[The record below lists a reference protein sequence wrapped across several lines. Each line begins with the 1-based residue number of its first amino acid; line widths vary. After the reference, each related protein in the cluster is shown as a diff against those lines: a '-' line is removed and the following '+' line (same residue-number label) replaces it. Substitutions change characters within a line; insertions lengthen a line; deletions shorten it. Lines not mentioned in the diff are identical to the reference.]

1 MSKVW
6 LVTDSARGLG
16 RDISAA
22 VLARDDRLFAAAR
35 DPAQLDDLLARC
47 GERVRAFALD
57 VTDAAAQAAQAAVVA
72 AIDAFGRIDVQVNN
86 PVRGPNPRF
95 TNA

>member
-6 LVTDSARGLG
+6 LVTDSARGMG

-57 VTDAAAQAAQAAVVA
+57 VTDAAAAVDA

-86 PVRGPNPRF
+86 AVRGPNPRF
-95 TNA
+95 PNA

>member
-35 DPAQLDDLLARC
+35 DPAQLDDLLARY

-57 VTDAAAQAAQAAVVA
+57 VTDAAAAQAAVDA
-72 AIDAFGRIDVQVNN
+72 AVDAFGRIDVQVNN
-86 PVRGPNPRF
+86 AVRGPNPRF